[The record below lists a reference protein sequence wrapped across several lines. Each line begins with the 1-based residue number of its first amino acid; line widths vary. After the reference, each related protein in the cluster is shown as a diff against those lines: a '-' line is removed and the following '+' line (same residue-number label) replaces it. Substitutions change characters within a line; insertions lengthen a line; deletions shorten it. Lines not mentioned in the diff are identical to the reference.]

1 MKNLMTTQV
10 KRFNYLMNE
19 IDTAY
24 HEAALKLGLSDSASM
39 ILYTICNLGGSCL
52 LSDIYGLSGISRQT
66 LNSALR
72 KLEKD
77 GIVSLAASDGKKK
90 TVSFTDKGRELA
102 QRTAVRLIGIENEIF
117 AAWPKE
123 EQDLYLSLT
132 QKYLDAFRAK
142 ISKI

>member
-72 KLEKD
+72 KLEKT
-77 GIVSLAASDGKKK
+77 ASCPW
-90 TVSFTDKGRELA
+90 RH
-102 QRTAVRLIGIENEIF
+102 RTARRRR
-117 AAWPKE
+117 
-123 EQDLYLSLT
+123 YLLRIKAES
-132 QKYLDAFRAK
+132 
-142 ISKI
+142 